1 MATDCIAQLTFR
13 FQQNSKAVVAAFD
26 MAHASSDG
34 GAVLLKAIDS
44 RLGLTERLAVCASE
58 WRQPGKVQHSIL
70 ELLRQRVF
78 GLALGYADCND
89 AAQLAHDPIHKLL
102 LDRDPLTGAA
112 LSSQPTLSRFENS
125 LRRADLYDM
134 ADALADTVIATHQH
148 RLKGQR
154 VRRITLDLDTT
165 EDPTHGQQQF
175 ALFNGYYGTWC
186 YLPLLATLTF
196 NDEAPQYLVAA
207 LLRPG
212 TAAVTP
218 SAIGLLRRLL
228 AKLRAAFPTA
238 GLRVRLDGGFT
249 GEPLFAFL
257 EAAGVEYVVGM
268 AGNTRLAK
276 RVRRLQGRAR
286 MQAKATGESV
296 QLFGDTRYQT
306 RKWSRKRRIVMKAE
320 VLRYPGRAAKSNP
333 RFVVTNLPARSP
345 GGGLRGLRR
354 PRRHGEPRQGAEAR
368 AGTGPDQLLALPG
381 QPVPGPADGGHLR
394 PVSGAAAVRALHPR
408 RRRASEH
415 AAGAAA
421 QGRRLGRALRPP
433 HRAASADGVPL
444 AAAVAPTGA
453 GPRRHPLTSPP
464 PRCGWDARGSGVALA
479 PPSARPREATTLP
492 HSSRLSGCGHHAH
505 VQTPRRAATRQSG
518 RFDAQWLHS

>member
-13 FQQNSKAVVAAFD
+13 FQQNSKPVVAAFD
-26 MAHASSDG
+26 LAHASSDG
-34 GAVLLKAIDS
+34 GAVLLKAIDR

-89 AAQLAHDPIHKLL
+89 AARLAHDPIHKLL

-112 LSSQPTLSRFENS
+112 LGSQPTLSRFENS
-125 LRRADLYDM
+125 VRRGDLYAM
-134 ADALADTVIATHQH
+134 ADTLADVVIATQQH
-148 RLKGQR
+148 RLKRQR

-196 NDEAPQYLVAA
+196 NNETPQYLVAA

-212 TAAVTP
+212 TAAVTR
-218 SAIGLLRRLL
+218 SAIGLLRRLF
-228 AKLRAAFPTA
+228 AKLRAAFPKA
-238 GLRVRLDGGFT
+238 RLRVRLDGGFT

-257 EAAGVEYVVGM
+257 EAEGVEYIVGM

-296 QLFGDTRYQT
+296 QLFGDTRYQA
-306 RKWSRKRRIVMKAE
+306 RKWSRKRRIIMKAE
-320 VLRYPGRAAKSNP
+320 VLRYPGRAPKNNP
-333 RFVVTNLPARSP
+333 RFVVTNLPAP
-345 GGGLRGLRR
+345 PAAVYACYAARGDMENRVKELKL
-354 PRRHGEPRQGAEAR
+354 G
-368 AGTGPDQLLALPG
+368 LALDRTSCAHFRANQFRVLLTAAAYVLFQELQRHAPRTAG
-381 QPVPGPADGGHLR
+381 AVAQVSTLRERLLKVAVWVERSVRRIVLHLPTAFPWLR
-394 PVSGAAAVRALHPR
+394 PWRQLAQALGA
-408 RRRASEH
+408 
-415 AAGAAA
+415 
-421 QGRRLGRALRPP
+421 
-433 HRAASADGVPL
+433 
-444 AAAVAPTGA
+444 
-453 GPRRHPLTSPP
+453 
-464 PRCGWDARGSGVALA
+464 
-479 PPSARPREATTLP
+479 
-492 HSSRLSGCGHHAH
+492 
-505 VQTPRRAATRQSG
+505 TP
-518 RFDAQWLHS
+518 